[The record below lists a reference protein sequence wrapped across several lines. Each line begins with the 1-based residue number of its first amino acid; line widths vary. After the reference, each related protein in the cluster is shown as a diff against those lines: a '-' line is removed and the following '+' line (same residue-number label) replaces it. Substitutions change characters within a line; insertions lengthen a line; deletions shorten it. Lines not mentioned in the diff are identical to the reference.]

1 MPGYTYCGDVMGA
14 TRKAERLIDKASGS
28 NLTPEQA
35 VAQYVARMNAEYGGS
50 AVAIGTVRGMIDGG
64 MGQTT
69 LTELLY
75 KSRNEDAR

>member
-1 MPGYTYCGDVMGA
+1 MVDQPQ
-14 TRKAERLIDKASGS
+14 ERAIDKASAS

-35 VAQYVARMNAEYGGS
+35 VAQYIARLNADYGGYGI
-50 AVAIGTVRGMIDGG
+50 AIGAAREIIDGA
-64 MGQTT
+64 MGKTT